1 MAAFLHI
8 LSIIAYVL
16 LGILGLVLLV
26 LALVL
31 FFPIGYKVKAYYKSG
46 DDYSFI
52 ATGGWLFHLLHFSF
66 DINRDE
72 KFILRILGIKLK
84 KKEKPDDEKEIKIKE
99 KPTGESEKESE
110 KIEDDFNPEKVEADD
125 KSDNNGLTKN
135 GKYDK
140 IKKYIE
146 LIKSDLFE
154 RAFDKAKDSLV
165 RLLKHILP
173 RKWNLD
179 AIVGFEDPSVTGQI
193 LVYYSALIPFIASHV
208 HVKGD
213 FENVVTDVKLDAKGR
228 ITLIVLLTVLL
239 SAYFNKDIKR
249 VIKLLREV

>member
-8 LSIIAYVL
+8 LLIIAYVL
-16 LGILGLVLLV
+16 LGILALILLLLF
-26 LALVL
+26 LAL
-31 FFPIGYKVKAYYKSG
+31 FFPIGYRVKAYYKSG
-46 DDYSFI
+46 DDYSVK
-52 ATGGWLFHLLHFSF
+52 ATGGWLFHILHFSF
-66 DINRDE
+66 DINRE
-72 KFILRILGIKLK
+72 QKFYLRIFGIKLK
-84 KKEKPDDEKEIKIKE
+84 KNSKQNDEKEIKIKE
-99 KPTGESEKESE
+99 KPTGEDGKKSEIADE
-110 KIEDDFNPEKVEADD
+110 DFNPKKNESE
-125 KSDNNGLTKN
+125 SESNNNGLTKN

-146 LIKSDLFE
+146 LIQSDLFS
-154 RAFDKAKDSLV
+154 RAFEKGKESII

-179 AIVGFEDPSVTGQI
+179 ALVGFEDPSVTGQI

-208 HVKGD
+208 RIRGD

>member
-1 MAAFLHI
+1 
-8 LSIIAYVL
+8 
-16 LGILGLVLLV
+16 
-26 LALVL
+26 
-31 FFPIGYKVKAYYKSG
+31 
-46 DDYSFI
+46 
-52 ATGGWLFHLLHFSF
+52 
-66 DINRDE
+66 
-72 KFILRILGIKLK
+72 
-84 KKEKPDDEKEIKIKE
+84 
-99 KPTGESEKESE
+99 
-110 KIEDDFNPEKVEADD
+110 
-125 KSDNNGLTKN
+125 
-135 GKYDK
+135 DK

-165 RLLKHILP
+165 RLIKHILP

-179 AIVGFEDPSVTGQI
+179 AVVGFEDPSVTGQI